1 MAEPMADDGRCV
13 ARPRT
18 LRLRSRSAR
27 SQQLKSLEHA
37 LLEASKAANK
47 TGAEWTANVDS
58 RLDALENKTAQLA
71 DVVSALRQRG
81 NRRLP
86 VGVAFDPDTRY
97 QKLTT

>member
-1 MAEPMADDGRCV
+1 M
-13 ARPRT
+13 
-18 LRLRSRSAR
+18 
-27 SQQLKSLEHA
+27 
-37 LLEASKAANK
+37 